1 MTSILTSDATLESA
15 VRAELAWD
23 AALDAREIAVE
34 IDDGRVTLTG
44 YVWSFPQKLAA
55 ERAAWRIPGVTAV
68 HDEVVVKVPWEHART
83 DDVIAHTVKRFLQW
97 DGVLA
102 PHPITFT
109 VSNGSVTLEGSVDR
123 IAVREEAERLVGRLL
138 GVVGVKNRIVVRPS
152 GASDAELAAAIG
164 ATWDRRRI
172 PHEGVQVSAAQSR
185 VMLSGS
191 VPGRARR
198 RDLVEASA
206 QARGV
211 VEVVDR
217 LTILPEP

>member
-1 MTSILTSDATLESA
+1 MTSILTSNATLESA
-15 VRAELAWD
+15 VLSELAWD
-23 AALDAREIAVE
+23 AALDASEIAVE
-34 IDDGRVTLTG
+34 IEDGRVTLSG
-44 YVWSFPQKLAA
+44 YVWSYPQKLAA
-55 ERAAWRIPGVTAV
+55 ERAAWRVAGVTAV
-68 HDEVVVKVPWEHART
+68 VDEVVVKVPWENART
-83 DDVIAHTVKRFLQW
+83 DDVIAHTVKRVLQW

-138 GVVGVKNRIVVRPS
+138 GVVGVKNRIVVRRS
-152 GASDAELAAAIG
+152 GRSDAELEKGIVE
-164 ATWDRRRI
+164 TWERRRL
-172 PHEGVQVSAAQSR
+172 PHDGVTVAVSGGS
-185 VMLSGS
+185 VTLSGS

-217 LTILPEP
+217 LKILPEG